1 MKNQEQ
7 KTILLVEDDS
17 VTTLVET
24 KLLKSFGYDVVA
36 AKSGEE
42 AVRIVTENN
51 KIALILMDINLGSGI
66 DGTEAA
72 KQILGK
78 RQLPIVFLTAHIG
91 KENVERIK
99 RVTGYGCVI
108 KNSDDV
114 VLQSSIEMALN
125 LFKAQES
132 LRESE
137 ALFRDLFERHAA
149 VKLIIDPANGNI
161 IAANAA
167 AAEFYGWTREQLVQ
181 MRIQDINTLSPEEI
195 IQAME
200 KARIHK
206 QIHFEFRHKR
216 ADGSIRDVDV
226 FSSKIEAKGKD
237 RLYSIIHDITER
249 KQAEE
254 ALRESEERYALVE
267 RAVND
272 GLWDWNLLT
281 HEVYI
286 SPRWKEIVGYRDDEL
301 PNRESSFFDLIHPD
315 DKTDVGEAVRSHLE
329 EDKRYAVEFRLRHK
343 DGSYRCVLSRGE
355 AVRDAAGR
363 PVRMVGSITD
373 ITERKRA
380 EEALIKAKEAAEA
393 ANQAKSAFLSNMSHE
408 IRTPMNAIMG
418 FSNLLLDT
426 PLNADQ
432 REYLEIVDS
441 RSKDLLMLIN
451 DILDLSRIEADQ
463 MGLVQEAFSPAQVL
477 NEVIAMFELTVK
489 TKGLRLGTEIS
500 GSVPAMASGDALRL
514 RQVLTNLIGN
524 AIKFTERGEVVAGV
538 AIGEEREALSV
549 ERGARGTEEGRK
561 DKILNREP
569 QNPETIWLHFW
580 IRDTGTGIAADKQ
593 ALIFNRFTQVN
604 ETDTRVFGGAGL
616 GLTISKRL
624 VELMGGRIWV
634 ESPSTGSTPLTT
646 GLLRAGEPG
655 KGSSF
660 HFTVRLNQTSDH
672 LSAASTTTVKSPVP
686 FCALRILLAEDDASS
701 QAIAVTI
708 LEKMGHRVK
717 VVGDGQIALI
727 HLEHSDYDLVLMDVQ
742 MPAMGGLEATR
753 IIRNPR
759 STIRN
764 HAIPIIA
771 LTAAARKDDEVRCL
785 QAGMNAYISKPF
797 DIVTFQA
804 VMAKTMADQGA
815 PAE

>member
-195 IQAME
+195 MQAME

-254 ALRESEERYALVE
+254 ALRESETQFREMTEQVSDVLFQTDDIGTI
-267 RAVND
+267 N
-272 GLWDWNLLT
+272 
-281 HEVYI
+281 YI
-286 SPRWKEIVGYRDDEL
+286 SP
-301 PNRESSFFDLIHPD
+301 SSKNVNL
-315 DKTDVGEAVRSHLE
+315 
-329 EDKRYAVEFRLRHK
+329 
-343 DGSYRCVLSRGE
+343 
-355 AVRDAAGR
+355 
-363 PVRMVGSITD
+363 
-373 ITERKRA
+373 
-380 EEALIKAKEAAEA
+380 
-393 ANQAKSAFLSNMSHE
+393 
-408 IRTPMNAIMG
+408 G
-418 FSNLLLDT
+418 F
-426 PLNADQ
+426 
-432 REYLEIVDS
+432 
-441 RSKDLLMLIN
+441 
-451 DILDLSRIEADQ
+451 
-463 MGLVQEAFSPAQVL
+463 
-477 NEVIAMFELTVK
+477 
-489 TKGLRLGTEIS
+489 GT
-500 GSVPAMASGDALRL
+500 
-514 RQVLTNLIGN
+514 
-524 AIKFTERGEVVAGV
+524 
-538 AIGEEREALSV
+538 
-549 ERGARGTEEGRK
+549 
-561 DKILNREP
+561 
-569 QNPETIWLHFW
+569 
-580 IRDTGTGIAADKQ
+580 
-593 ALIFNRFTQVN
+593 
-604 ETDTRVFGGAGL
+604 
-616 GLTISKRL
+616 
-624 VELMGGRIWV
+624 
-634 ESPSTGSTPLTT
+634 
-646 GLLRAGEPG
+646 
-655 KGSSF
+655 
-660 HFTVRLNQTSDH
+660 
-672 LSAASTTTVKSPVP
+672 
-686 FCALRILLAEDDASS
+686 
-701 QAIAVTI
+701 
-708 LEKMGHRVK
+708 
-717 VVGDGQIALI
+717 
-727 HLEHSDYDLVLMDVQ
+727 
-742 MPAMGGLEATR
+742 
-753 IIRNPR
+753 
-759 STIRN
+759 
-764 HAIPIIA
+764 
-771 LTAAARKDDEVRCL
+771 
-785 QAGMNAYISKPF
+785 
-797 DIVTFQA
+797 
-804 VMAKTMADQGA
+804 
-815 PAE
+815 

>member
-1 MKNQEQ
+1 MKIKSKEQ
-7 KTILLVEDDS
+7 K
-17 VTTLVET
+17 
-24 KLLKSFGYDVVA
+24 
-36 AKSGEE
+36 
-42 AVRIVTENN
+42 N
-51 KIALILMDINLGSGI
+51 
-66 DGTEAA
+66 
-72 KQILGK
+72 
-78 RQLPIVFLTAHIG
+78 PI
-91 KENVERIK
+91 ERM
-99 RVTGYGCVI
+99 G
-108 KNSDDV
+108 
-114 VLQSSIEMALN
+114 
-125 LFKAQES
+125 
-132 LRESE
+132 
-137 ALFRDLFERHAA
+137 
-149 VKLIIDPANGNI
+149 
-161 IAANAA
+161 
-167 AAEFYGWTREQLVQ
+167 
-181 MRIQDINTLSPEEI
+181 
-195 IQAME
+195 
-200 KARIHK
+200 
-206 QIHFEFRHKR
+206 
-216 ADGSIRDVDV
+216 V
-226 FSSKIEAKGKD
+226 FS
-237 RLYSIIHDITER
+237 
-249 KQAEE
+249 
-254 ALRESEERYALVE
+254 
-267 RAVND
+267 
-272 GLWDWNLLT
+272 
-281 HEVYI
+281 
-286 SPRWKEIVGYRDDEL
+286 
-301 PNRESSFFDLIHPD
+301 
-315 DKTDVGEAVRSHLE
+315 
-329 EDKRYAVEFRLRHK
+329 
-343 DGSYRCVLSRGE
+343 
-355 AVRDAAGR
+355 
-363 PVRMVGSITD
+363 D

-380 EEALIKAKEAAEA
+380 ENELLYYAEVLKNMAEGVFLVGAEDGIIRYANHKFEKMFGYNPGEMIGKHVLIVNAPTDKDARETSRQIMGVLKKTCEWHGDVNNIKKDGTLFWSSAHVSVLDHPKYGKVLVAVHNDITESKKAEERQQLINRILTLLNTHVNEKDVIRKIMVFIQNYSGMEAVGIRLRKGEDYPYYVSSGFSDDFIEKENRLCSYNDFGDLIRDPNGDPLLECMCGNILCGRTNPARPFFTPGGSFMSNGTTELLASTTEKERQARTRNRCNSSGYESVALIPLRSDKKIIGLLQLNDRRNNMFTPDVIRFYEEIGNSIGIALDRVRAVEALQAAKEAAEV

-569 QNPETIWLHFW
+569 QNPKTIWLHFW
-580 IRDTGTGIAADKQ
+580 IRDTGIGIAADRQ

-604 ETDTRVFGGAGL
+604 ETYTRVFGGAGL

-660 HFTVRLNQTSDH
+660 HFTVRLNQTSDQ